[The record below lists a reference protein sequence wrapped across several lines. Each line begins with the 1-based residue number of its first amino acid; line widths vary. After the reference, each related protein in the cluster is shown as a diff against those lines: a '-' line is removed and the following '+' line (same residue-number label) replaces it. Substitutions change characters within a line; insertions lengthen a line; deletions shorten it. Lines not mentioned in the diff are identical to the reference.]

1 MSVQVPPDPHVTLR
15 VAIVGIGN
23 ELAGDDGV
31 GMHVVRA
38 LGARAG
44 ARPDLLVL
52 ETGTAPENFTG
63 PLRRFGPTVTILVDA
78 ADLGERPGAVAWA
91 DWQASDGFSASTH
104 TLPPSVF
111 ARYLI
116 EALGS
121 RVLLLGIQPE
131 ALDFGQPPSPAVEAA
146 VEPAVALLSAWLAE
160 NLPGQN
166 S

>member
-1 MSVQVPPDPHVTLR
+1 MPVPAPPDEPVARR
-15 VAIVGIGN
+15 VAVVGIGN

-38 LGARAG
+38 LGERAG

-63 PLRRFGPTVTILVDA
+63 PLRRFAPTVTILVDA

-91 DWQASDGFSASTH
+91 DWQASDGLSASTH

-111 ARYLI
+111 ARYLSRRW
-116 EALGS
+116 ARGS
-121 RVLLLGIQPE
+121 CYSPFSLRRSTSVERL
-131 ALDFGQPPSPAVEAA
+131 SPAVEAA
-146 VEPAVALLSAWLAE
+146 VEPAVALLLAWL
-160 NLPGQN
+160 Q
-166 S
+166 

>member
-1 MSVQVPPDPHVTLR
+1 MSVQAPPDQRDTRR
-15 VAIVGIGN
+15 VAVVGIGN
-23 ELAGDDGV
+23 ELAGEDAV

-38 LGARAG
+38 FRERAG

-91 DWQASDGFSASTH
+91 DWQASDGLSASTH

-111 ARYLI
+111 GRYLV
-116 EALGS
+116 EAIGS

-131 ALDFGQPPSPAVEAA
+131 ALDFGQPLSPAVEAA
-146 VEPAVALLSAWLAE
+146 IEPAVALLLAWL
-160 NLPGQN
+160 Q
-166 S
+166 